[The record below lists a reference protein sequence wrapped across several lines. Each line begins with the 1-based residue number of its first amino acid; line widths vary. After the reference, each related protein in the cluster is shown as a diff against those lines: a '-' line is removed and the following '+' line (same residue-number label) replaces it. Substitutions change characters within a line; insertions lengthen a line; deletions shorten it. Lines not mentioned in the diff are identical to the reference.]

1 MTKTLKSKRSA
12 VDHDVP
18 NGKLSR
24 CQITGS
30 TNLFEVIDLGHQPP
44 CDSLLSKDMLDA
56 PEKHYPLRLMHCP
69 ESGLSQLDYVI
80 DGSEIY
86 YPDYPYRSGISKPLE
101 IYQRAFADSIIAQF
115 SIAPKSL
122 CVDIGCNDGT
132 LLTGFKRRDME
143 VVGVEPTNIAQIARK
158 VNKIEAIQSFF
169 TESVA
174 RDIVADYGQAKVI
187 TMTNVFAHMAPL
199 GEVMRGLSRLIA
211 DDGIFVTESQYLLDV
226 LEKNQFDGI
235 YHEHIR
241 TYSLKS
247 LVTLFPYYGME
258 VFDVSRADRY
268 GGNIRAYAAKK
279 GTRTIKPAVAELL
292 ALEDKVGLHTPAAW
306 EKFRGRVNEN
316 REKFME
322 FAYTAKRKG
331 QSIVGNSCPGR
342 GSTLVNYYGIH
353 KDLMPYICELPTSL
367 KLGKF
372 LPGKHIPIIN
382 NRKLFEVQPDYV
394 ILLAWH
400 YSDYIIKTLREAGL
414 KSKFVMPLP
423 NFEIVD

>member
-86 YPDYPYRSGISKPLE
+86 YPDYHYRSGISKPLE

-115 SIAPKSL
+115 AIAPKSL

-174 RDIVADYGQAKVI
+174 RDIVADYGHAKVI

-247 LVTLFPYYGME
+247 SRQFP
-258 VFDVSRADRY
+258 
-268 GGNIRAYAAKK
+268 
-279 GTRTIKPAVAELL
+279 
-292 ALEDKVGLHTPAAW
+292 TPMAW
-306 EKFRGRVNEN
+306 ETPQYRAKRVSKSETSLPRMYQPESTTRVNALMSSA
-316 REKFME
+316 RCGAFI
-322 FAYTAKRKG
+322 APSRRKG
-331 QSIVGNSCPGR
+331 SLWGGGEP
-342 GSTLVNYYGIH
+342 LVD
-353 KDLMPYICELPTSL
+353 DL
-367 KLGKF
+367 KV
-372 LPGKHIPIIN
+372 
-382 NRKLFEVQPDYV
+382 R
-394 ILLAWH
+394 
-400 YSDYIIKTLREAGL
+400 
-414 KSKFVMPLP
+414 
-423 NFEIVD
+423 